1 MFVLPDL
8 NALFFFNFSILS
20 IIENTKTHDFL
31 MDGVKKMPQ
40 EHSTV
45 PLYLF
50 SGLFLLELQAC
61 KSGKCLITGVALCRL
76 RWNLVMYGSNS
87 HKMYLYDEKTRAASG
102 GWMGMGPWGTLTGIQ
117 K

>member
-1 MFVLPDL
+1 MIFLWMVL
-8 NALFFFNFSILS
+8 
-20 IIENTKTHDFL
+20 
-31 MDGVKKMPQ
+31 KKMPQ

-87 HKMYLYDEKTRAASG
+87 HKMCLYDEKTLATVETRAASG
-102 GWMGMGPWGTLTGIQ
+102 GWMGMGPWGMLTGIQ